1 MTDSKGAFEI
11 FVPSAESP
19 ARGWGQ
25 SASVTTAV
33 SQCQAEEDEHEPPF
47 MLTGTVLTDLGG
59 EVRVFPRPSSPNWR
73 G

>member
-1 MTDSKGAFEI
+1 VTDSKGAFEI

-25 SASVTTAV
+25 SAGVTTAV